1 MMIFYDFDLNNLL
14 INSNKNKR
22 NLNQKDDIDLKYI
35 DENETSCFVKIQF
48 YENGEIKNIFLP
60 TIFSSSNMIYINN
73 IIKLIIPKLS
83 PNLFV
88 DNINDILIEL
98 NISTDDY
105 DNADDSD
112 EEKKIKEDINRILD
126 EELYNN
132 SNINNSDCLEYE
144 DIISDKYYE
153 SNNVDLRQADI
164 EENQNENKEFKKSNL
179 TQYSLKS
186 LETEQ
191 ISLKDSEL
199 NTIIY
204 STIDENGFLTTI
216 KEIQKAIMNQPND
229 ENSIDKEDEDFKNQI
244 YSNNQISRDDANFE
258 DNFINNLNTNLT
270 KIIMDGIDDIYL
282 DNKIND
288 EKIISNL
295 FKYFDDFNY
304 SIYNETNENE
314 NNRRILSEE
323 IELEEKNNKNSSELK
338 YYIKN
343 YLNNLKK
350 SKLRNLEDKEIENY
364 GMKKFTFE
372 KEFFKYNILGL
383 KIEGKSICETEPST
397 GVVSISF
404 NICFSKFC
412 KKFKLANQ
420 QTNLHI
426 IIDRMNKMT
435 FNFITLLSKSNNEL
449 VTNNKKYGDIILEI
463 EKNTSILFH
472 EYFDYSGIFI
482 DSLNDLYYQVS
493 VFISKYFKE
502 LIILIDETYKNYTY
516 ILNQSQ
522 NNSYDS
528 LNEIRI
534 VTVNAYKQYINNM
547 IDYIEIFQNET
558 ILFLEN
564 IENEA
569 KSIDIFQI
577 DYLYDI
583 IDLIYDGKLVIKEFS
598 KNLFKDIDK
607 GIITFKYDIKDY
619 IENIIGD
626 LIYITDFLSINI
638 NKNEIM

>member
-1 MMIFYDFDLNNLL
+1 
-14 INSNKNKR
+14 
-22 NLNQKDDIDLKYI
+22 
-35 DENETSCFVKIQF
+35 
-48 YENGEIKNIFLP
+48 
-60 TIFSSSNMIYINN
+60 MIYINN

-88 DNINDILIEL
+88 DNINDKLIEL

-343 YLNNLKK
+343 KK
-350 SKLRNLEDKEIENY
+350 L
-364 GMKKFTFE
+364 FE
-372 KEFFKYNILGL
+372 
-383 KIEGKSICETEPST
+383 
-397 GVVSISF
+397 
-404 NICFSKFC
+404 
-412 KKFKLANQ
+412 
-420 QTNLHI
+420 
-426 IIDRMNKMT
+426 
-435 FNFITLLSKSNNEL
+435 
-449 VTNNKKYGDIILEI
+449 
-463 EKNTSILFH
+463 
-472 EYFDYSGIFI
+472 
-482 DSLNDLYYQVS
+482 
-493 VFISKYFKE
+493 
-502 LIILIDETYKNYTY
+502 
-516 ILNQSQ
+516 
-522 NNSYDS
+522 
-528 LNEIRI
+528 
-534 VTVNAYKQYINNM
+534 
-547 IDYIEIFQNET
+547 
-558 ILFLEN
+558 
-564 IENEA
+564 
-569 KSIDIFQI
+569 
-577 DYLYDI
+577 
-583 IDLIYDGKLVIKEFS
+583 
-598 KNLFKDIDK
+598 
-607 GIITFKYDIKDY
+607 
-619 IENIIGD
+619 
-626 LIYITDFLSINI
+626 
-638 NKNEIM
+638 